1 MRPHRVAVHKV
12 LLAVA
17 VQHVDCVA
25 LAVVIKLGAEVN
37 PIEAVRDKAAGDND
51 DGSLSKDGLKA
62 ACALLELPYPALA
75 PARSPTLPSMPRV
88 RGTNVEADG
97 STGGSK
103 FMAAPAPAPAPT
115 ELSCIGG
122 LKTIALPP
130 C

>member
-1 MRPHRVAVHKV
+1 VLVIFVCALSNNRVAVHKV

-51 DGSLSKDGLKA
+51 DGSLSKDVLNA

-75 PARSPTLPSMPRV
+75 PARSPTLPSMPKGEGHQR
-88 RGTNVEADG
+88 RSRWFYRRLEIYGCT
-97 STGGSK
+97 STS
-103 FMAAPAPAPAPT
+103 T
-115 ELSCIGG
+115 S
-122 LKTIALPP
+122 TSTRTRTD
-130 C
+130 